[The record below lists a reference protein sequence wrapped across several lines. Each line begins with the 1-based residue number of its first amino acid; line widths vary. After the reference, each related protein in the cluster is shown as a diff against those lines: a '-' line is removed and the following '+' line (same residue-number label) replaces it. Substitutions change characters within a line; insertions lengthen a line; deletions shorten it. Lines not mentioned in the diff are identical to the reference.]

1 MASRTLQ
8 IRNLDDRVNTPT
20 ILIVLLSIDGV
31 SCVNFSE
38 ESHHAEIVF
47 DEDITSPSTIART
60 LEASGHSVSRQ
71 SREEKT
77 ACCGGCGG

>member
-8 IRNLDDRVNTPT
+8 IRNIDKQANTPT
-20 ILIVLLSIDGV
+20 ILIVLLAIDGV
-31 SCVNFSE
+31 SSVNFSE

-47 DEDITSPSTIART
+47 DEDITSASTIART

-71 SREEKT
+71 PREEEFS
-77 ACCGGCGG
+77 CCGGCCA